1 MSRPPLVRATLATV
15 IGLMPAISQGG
26 VVGPVINATKSGTF
40 TPDANNRA
48 LPGSAIQY
56 SNTLTNT
63 GSAPALGLTYTDP
76 TPTNTTLVAGSMN
89 VSPVAVND
97 VYAVVGNTLLQAGGT
112 AGAGP
117 QVYNANGLQA
127 NDREFLSDTAVITE
141 VQVLATVTTAVAGTI
156 TAATAQGGTV
166 VVTVADGSFTYLP
179 PAGFTG
185 TDGFSYKI
193 SDDGTDSTAGNADD
207 LSDTG
212 TVTLNVANR
221 VWYVNAAAGTVGDG
235 RSTSPF
241 DSLADVTGATGAD
254 VVGDI
259 IYLHPGNYTGGIT
272 LLDNQTLW
280 GANEA
285 LVVGGNTL
293 KTAGVDPVIS
303 NGSGSGVT
311 LASGNTLKG
320 FTVEDTTAFDIASA
334 ASTVGTLTVSNV
346 ILSGKGGF
354 VSVTNGGT
362 LNVVLDSATTTEATQ
377 AVNLVSASGNFTI
390 SAGAISGVTGDD
402 VVIGGGTV
410 TYNHTGTITN
420 TAGRSVYVHSKT
432 SSGNVT
438 FNSKITDSGSG
449 ILLDNNDGAT
459 VRFDGGLALS
469 TGMND
474 AFRAV
479 NGGTVIAPDP
489 AGAEVNTITTTTG
502 AALNVTGTTIGTGG
516 LVFRS
521 ISSNGGG
528 NNGITLDNTGTTAGL
543 TVTGDGSNAK
553 NGSGGTI
560 QNKTGGDGSTT
571 SGNGIYLNN
580 TLGVSLASM
589 NLTTFDNL
597 GIFGK
602 AVNGFTL
609 RGSII
614 SGTIGANTASNDA
627 AVGFGLTDPGGTNGL
642 FGTSLI
648 DNCEITG
655 SIEHNVEVYQQSG
668 SFTLTISNS
677 NIHDNTMAGGA
688 DGIQMEIRGTAV
700 ATVNINN
707 NTFDD
712 NKSQAVQ
719 ISALDNA
726 VVTSN
731 LGTNTV
737 LRSTQ
742 GNEGFV
748 LANGGNADLT
758 ANITNNSFT
767 GLGGASIFVGQVPGN
782 ANTPSDLR
790 ATLTG
795 NTITAPATAT
805 NHAIIAFLSSTT
817 GQISQARLLID
828 NNTVTQ
834 NSTTGVARGI
844 MVDTPDATRTP
855 NFHATVT
862 NNKVEVNDGATGV
875 AGIVVQ
881 ARNTATGHFD
891 VRGNDVDFDNGT
903 PGGVFGLRVRQASA
917 GTADLECGIMTTGTA
932 VATVL
937 ANNNTLSTTEVQG
950 TVTVVNNSTVLL
962 PSDPLLF
969 APSREEAAVAEPV
982 PAVAV
987 EAVSEAVVAPAL
999 AEVPAVQEKAVLTQE
1014 VLDTHVKAAIARWEA
1029 TGLSADQVA
1038 VLRGLRFEL
1047 SDLPDMHLGSASGS
1061 NIRISPRAAGQ
1072 NWFIDPTPLADGGE
1086 PAAGSVDLL
1095 TTLMHEMGHALGLP
1109 DQYDAKDRDS
1119 IMYGFLHQGER
1130 RLPAKDA
1137 AAGVKPTGDSVSR
1150 FLSAPINIGD
1160 LPQGKSVTIVY
1171 RVTIN
1176 SNTTA
1181 TSINSQGTATDT
1193 ATNSWTTNA
1202 VATPVEQPPVLSA
1215 VGTSVTE
1222 DGTLTFGATSFD
1234 SGFSD
1239 PNSDLPSTVRITSL
1253 PGNGVLK
1260 LSGSDITVV
1269 PRDILRANLGALTY
1283 SPVANSNAA
1292 DSFGWNATDGVSYAA
1307 SASVVNISITAVNDA
1322 PTLAAISNPAAIL
1335 EDSGAQTV
1343 NLSGITTGGGETQVL
1358 TVTASSNN
1366 TTLLADPVVTYTSP
1380 GGTGSLSYT
1389 PVANQSGTAVV
1400 TVTVTDDG
1408 GTANGGINTVQRT
1421 FTVNVTAVNDAPTL
1435 AAISDPALL
1444 PISSPQQTVNLSGI
1458 SEGPLETAQTLN
1470 ITAVSNNPSVIPNPS
1485 VSFVEGSA
1493 TGSLSFTPVAGQ
1505 SGSALI
1511 TVTVTDNGGT
1521 ANSGVDSVQRTFT
1534 VNVSEAVSIAA
1545 TDANADVNGDNG
1557 SFTFTRGS
1565 SAGELIASFELD
1577 SSSTADSDDFT
1588 LTGATSFNTTT
1599 GEGTV
1604 TFANGQ
1610 ASVVVTLVGT
1620 AASPAEAEAGETVN
1634 LAVVAQA
1641 GVYQVGSPANAVV
1654 NIAPNG
1660 FAVVN
1665 TNDSGKG
1672 SLRQAVLNA
1681 NTLAGA
1687 NTITFEEAVFT
1698 DNVADTIT
1706 LTGGELDLTSEITV
1720 AGPGAELL
1728 TVSAGGTS
1736 RILDITG
1743 GGLLLEGVTLSS
1755 GNGAGD
1761 RSSGQG
1767 GAVFHDGNLTLINSV
1782 VSDNAASSTGGG
1794 IRTTGTALLT
1804 VVNSTLSGNT
1814 ATSGGAIHSSATALV
1829 NIANSSV
1836 SANSATTGT
1845 GGGIANEGG
1854 LTILQSTVAANT
1866 AATGG
1871 GGIAN
1876 TGIISTLGNTI
1887 LATNASTTG
1896 AADLT
1901 LNSGGTV
1908 TSASGNVIGTNTG
1921 HTITNGVNSNQVG
1934 TAATPLDPLVGSLA
1948 DNGGSTRTHALLAGS
1963 PAINSGVA
1971 GNVPADTFDLDGD
1984 TDVLEPLPFDQR
1996 GTGFTRS
2003 IGGVDAG
2010 SFELQK
2016 SISILADAAT
2026 AAEGSGAGNTAFTF
2040 TVSRTG
2046 DTTGDVTLDYAVTG
2060 AANAADFGGTLPS
2073 GVFTLPDTQASAVLT
2088 INVSKDSVLEP
2099 DEAFTVTL
2107 SNASGG
2113 YAITTA
2119 AASSTITNDDSAT
2132 VTVAKVNDGA
2142 EANTPV
2148 NGLFRVTQSAASSTD
2163 TVINYTVGGSATS
2176 ASDYTALSGSV
2187 TITAGNTTA
2196 DIPVPVLNDATVETT
2211 ETVSVNLTSISAGH
2225 PGATLGA
2232 TVLAA
2237 LDITDNDTANVV
2249 IAKINDGAETNSP
2262 TNGLFRVTQSA
2273 FSSSDTVVSYTVGGS
2288 AASGN
2293 DYTALSGSVTIAA
2306 GQTTADISV
2315 TVLNDAVVEGTETV
2329 SVTLT
2334 GFTAG
2339 DTEVGLGATVTAALD
2354 ITDNDAATVVIA
2366 KINDGAETNSPTN
2379 GLFRVTQSAN
2389 SSTNTVVTYA
2399 VGGTVNASD
2408 FTALTGS
2415 VTILAGQTT
2424 ADIPVTV
2431 LNDAIVEGTE
2441 TLAVTLTGFS
2451 SGASGVALGAAV
2463 EASLDISDDDTATVV
2478 IAKIN
2483 DGAETN
2489 SPANGLFRVT
2499 QSAASSTNTVVTY
2512 TVGGTATSDLDYTVL
2527 TGSVT
2532 ITAGQTTADIP
2543 VVVVNEARVEATETV
2558 SVTLTGFTARD
2569 ADISLGTTVS
2579 ANLDITD
2586 NDTGNVV
2593 IEQVNNGM
2601 ETGLP
2606 ANANFRV
2613 IQNAMSSS
2621 DTVVTYT
2628 VGGTATNGS
2637 DYTTLTGSVTIPAGS
2652 MTVTIPVEVLN
2663 DSIVEEL
2670 ETVSLTLTGF
2680 TARDPDIS
2688 LGATLTASA
2697 VISDD
2702 DVAAVTIAKINDGA
2716 ETNSPSN
2723 GLFRVTQSASSSTD
2737 TVVSYSTGGSAASG
2751 SDYTALT
2758 GTVTI
2763 AAGQTTAD
2771 INVAVLNDTTVE
2783 GTETVIVTLTGFTAG
2798 DTGIAL
2804 GATATATANITDN
2817 DTANVVI
2824 AKIND
2829 GAETNAPTNGLFRV
2843 TQSAISSSNTVVSY
2857 SIGGS
2862 ATSGGDYTALTGSVT
2877 ITAGQTTADI
2887 GVAVLND
2894 AIVETTETVSL
2905 TLTGFTSGDADII
2918 LGTTVAA
2925 SADITDNDAA
2935 NIVLAKLNDG
2945 AETNSPVNAVFQV
2958 TQSAISSSDTILTY
2972 TVGGTAVSGSD
2983 YTALTG
2989 SVTIPSGQVTADIP
3003 VPVLN
3008 DTTVE
3013 GTETVSVTLTG
3024 FTARDADVSLSG
3036 IVSASATITD
3046 DDTATVSVAKLND
3059 GAETNSPAGGAFRVS
3074 LSAASS
3080 SNTTVNFAVSGSA
3093 TSGSDFTAPGA
3104 SVTITAGQTS
3114 ADVTIPV
3121 LNDNFIESTET
3132 VVLTLTS
3139 VSGNT
3144 SIAIAATPNN
3154 SASLD
3159 ITDNDVAASIAVNS
3173 GSPQSATVNT
3183 AFASPMVAIVRD
3195 SGGVAL
3201 GGASVTF
3208 TANGV
3213 TANGSFSSSATVL
3226 TNGSGLATAPTF
3238 TANTVTGSYT
3248 VTAATPGVVPTA
3260 SFALTN
3266 TPAAA
3271 THFAVVAPAN
3281 AIAGQA
3287 FNVTVTARDAF
3298 DNTATGYAG
3307 IVRFTSSDSAAIL
3320 PANTTLASGV
3330 GTVSVN
3336 LSTGGNQTVTATD
3349 TVSSIAGTSNAINVS
3364 PRADLRVAISDSP
3377 DPVNAAGN
3385 LTYTINLTNNGPSAA
3400 EIPLFD
3406 LPTPAST
3413 TYVSLTKPAGWLTI
3427 TTPSVGGTGTVEV
3440 ASMAPLASGASA
3452 TFTVVVKVN
3461 LNVVNDSTITGSV
3474 TGSTAT
3480 TDPNPANNSASTT
3493 TLAKS
3498 GADLQL
3504 ALTDAPDPVIAGT
3517 ELTYTMQ
3524 VQNNGPLDAENVSI
3538 SDTLPAGTTFV
3549 GLIAPAGWSA
3559 TTPAVGAT
3567 GTVTI
3572 TRPLFT
3578 NAATASFTLV
3588 TKVASNVANGTVL
3601 SDTATISSTTI
3612 DIAPGNNSATATTT
3626 VSTSA
3631 DLAVQ
3636 ISRNPATAPKGSDV
3650 TFTITV
3656 TNNGASDAVSAAAT
3670 FPVPAQMTFVSATQP
3685 AGWAASA
3692 PAAGGT
3698 GNVVFTRPSLATGST
3713 ATFTVVAKV
3722 NANAPTGTILT
3733 GTVTTSAATAD
3744 PAVGNNTA
3752 SATAAVGTVAPT
3764 AVQPVTT
3771 NIPVNSQSG
3780 LFDVTVNVTNT
3791 TPNPIN
3797 GFRLHVNYN
3806 AYKAA
3811 YPSLR
3816 LYNASSAANAS
3827 DVYVDFPYPVAVNA
3841 VVAVKLSFYTSTRTF
3856 PSPFKPL
3863 LTVEILP
3870 DSQVPGT
3877 NGKGVQP
3884 RLVRLENKDVLLEF
3898 PSVAGKWYRVRYSA
3912 DMVNW
3917 YDCPVPLQAGS
3928 NRMQWIDSG
3937 PPFTNVP
3944 PSQAPSR
3951 FYLVNE
3957 IKAP

>member
-1 MSRPPLVRATLATV
+1 MSRPPIVRATLATV
-15 IGLMPAISQGG
+15 LGLMPAISHAGT
-26 VVGPVINATKSGTF
+26 VGPVINATKTGTF

-48 LPGSAIQY
+48 LRGATIDYKSV
-56 SNTLTNT
+56 LTNNGAVT
-63 GSAPALGLTYTDP
+63 APGLVYTDA
-76 TPTNTTLVAGSMN
+76 TPTNTTLVAGSVN
-89 VSPVAVND
+89 VSPVAVNET
-97 VYAVVGNTLLQAGGT
+97 YAVVGNTLLQAGGT

-117 QVYNANGLQA
+117 EVYNATGVRV
-127 NDREFLSDTAVITE
+127 NDREFLGDTAAITQ
-141 VQVLATVTTAVAGTI
+141 VQAVTALVGGKI
-156 TAATAQGGTV
+156 TATSAQGGTV
-166 VVTVADGSFTYLP
+166 VMTVADGSFTYLP
-179 PAGFTG
+179 AAGFTG
-185 TDGFSYKI
+185 ADSFTYKI
-193 SDDGTDSTAGNADD
+193 TDDGTDGTASADD
-207 LSDTG
+207 LSDTA
-212 TVTLNVANR
+212 TVTLNVSNR
-221 VWYVNAAAGTVGDG
+221 VWYVDAAAAAGGDG
-235 RSTSPF
+235 RSSSPF
-241 DSLADVTGATGAD
+241 NLLSLVSGGTGAD
-254 VVGDI
+254 VAGDI
-259 IYLHPGNYTGGIT
+259 IYLHPGNYPGGIT
-272 LLDNQTLW
+272 LLNNQTLW

-285 LVVGGNTL
+285 LVVGGNSV
-293 KTAGVDPVIS
+293 KAAGADPVVT
-303 NGSGSGVT
+303 NAAGNGVT
-311 LASGNTLKG
+311 LASGNVLKG
-320 FTVEDTTAFDIASA
+320 FTVGDTTGFDVASA
-334 ASTVGTLTVSNV
+334 AATVGTLTVSNV
-346 ILSGKGGF
+346 VLNGTGGLF
-354 VSVTNGGT
+354 SVTDGGT
-362 LNVVLDSATTTEATQ
+362 LNVVLDSATTSSAPAQ
-377 AVNLVSASGNFTI
+377 AINLSLAAGNFTI
-390 SAGAISGVTGDD
+390 SSGAISGVAGDD
-402 VVIGGGTV
+402 VRINGGTV

-420 TAGRSVYVHSKT
+420 TAGRSVNIINKT

-438 FNSKITDSGSG
+438 FNSLISDTSSG

-459 VRFDGGLALS
+459 VRFDGGLTLN
-469 TGMND
+469 TGGNA
-474 AFRAV
+474 AFTAT
-479 NGGTVIAPDP
+479 NGGTVVVTDP
-489 AGAEVNTITTTTG
+489 AGADNTIVTSTG
-502 AALNVTGTTIGTGG
+502 AALTMSNTNIGTGG

-528 NNGITLDNTGTTAGL
+528 NNGITLDTTGSTAGL
-543 TVTGDGSNAK
+543 TVTGDGSNAR
-553 NGSGGTI
+553 NGSGGGI
-560 QNKTGGDGSTT
+560 LNKTGGDGSTT

-580 TLGVSLASM
+580 TSAVSLASL
-589 NLTTFDNL
+589 NLTNFENL
-597 GIFGK
+597 AIFGK

-609 RGSII
+609 RGTTI
-614 SGTIGANTASNDA
+614 SGTIGNNTASNDA
-627 AVGFGLTDPGGTNGL
+627 AIGFGLTDPGGTNGL
-642 FGTSLI
+642 AGTSLI

-655 SIEHNVEVYQQSG
+655 AVEHNVEVYQQSG
-668 SFTLTISNS
+668 TFTLTVSNS
-677 NIHDNTMAGGA
+677 NIHDNSTGGGS
-688 DGIQMEIRGTAV
+688 DGIQMEIRGTAT

-719 ISALDNA
+719 ISSLDNA
-726 VVTSN
+726 AVTSTLN
-731 LGTNTV
+731 GNTV

-748 LANGGNADLT
+748 LSNGGNADLT
-758 ANITNNSFT
+758 ANITGNNLS
-767 GLGGASIFVGQVPGN
+767 GLGGLAIFVGQAAGN
-782 ANTPSDLR
+782 ANSASDLR
-790 ATLTG
+790 ATIAG
-795 NTITAPATAT
+795 NTVVAPTSAT
-805 NHAIIAFLSSTT
+805 NHAIVAFLTSSV
-817 GQISQARLLID
+817 GQVSQARLLID

-834 NSTTGVARGI
+834 NSTSGTSRGI
-844 MVDTPDATRTP
+844 LVDTPDTTRTP

-862 NNKVEVNDGATGV
+862 NNKVEVNDSVTGV

-903 PGGVFGLRVRQASA
+903 PGGVLGLRVRQA
-917 GTADLECGIMTTGTA
+917 TAATAELESGVSTTATP

-937 ANNNTLSTTEVQG
+937 ADNNTLSTTEVLG
-950 TVTVVNNSTVLL
+950 TVTVANNTTVLL

-969 APSREEAAVAEPV
+969 SPSRVDTAVGEVAPVVVAEV
-982 PAVAV
+982 
-987 EAVSEAVVAPAL
+987 VSESAAAPVVADVAAAGK
-999 AEVPAVQEKAVLTQE
+999 AEEVELTQE
-1014 VLDTHVKAAIARWEA
+1014 VLESHVKAAITRWEA
-1029 TGLSADQVA
+1029 TGLSAAQVA

-1061 NIRISPRAAGQ
+1061 DIRISPRAAGQ
-1072 NWFIDPTPLADGGE
+1072 KWFIDSSPLADGDE

-1137 AAGVKPTGDSVSR
+1137 AAGVKPTGDSVPR
-1150 FLSAPINIGD
+1150 FLSAPITIGD
-1160 LPQGKSVTIVY
+1160 LPPGKSVTIVY
-1171 RVTIN
+1171 SVTIN

-1181 TSINSQGTATDT
+1181 TSINSQGTANDT
-1193 ATNSWTTNA
+1193 LTNSWTTNA
-1202 VATPVEQPPVLSA
+1202 VATPVEQPPVLSP
-1215 VGTSVTE
+1215 VGATVTE
-1222 DGTLTFGATSFD
+1222 DGTLTFGVTSFD
-1234 SGFSD
+1234 SGFGD
-1239 PNSDLPSTVRITSL
+1239 PNSDLPATVRITSL

-1269 PRDILRANLGALTY
+1269 PRDILRANLGNLTY
-1283 SPVANSNAA
+1283 SPTANSNAA

-1307 SASVVNISITAVNDA
+1307 SASAVNITITAINDA
-1322 PTLAAISNPAAIL
+1322 PTLAVISNPLAIL

-1343 NLSGITTGGGETQVL
+1343 NLSGIAAGGGETQVL

-1366 TTLLADPVVTYTSP
+1366 TALLADPVVTYTSP
-1380 GGTGSLSYT
+1380 DGTGSLSYT

-1408 GTANGGINTVQRT
+1408 GTANGGINSVQRT
-1421 FTVNVTAVNDAPTL
+1421 FTVNVTSVNDAPTL
-1435 AAISDPALL
+1435 DAISNPALL
-1444 PISSPQQTVNLSGI
+1444 AISSPQQTVNLSGI
-1458 SEGPLETAQTLN
+1458 SEGALETAQTLN
-1470 ITAVSNNPSVIPNPS
+1470 ITAVSNNLSLIPNPS

-1521 ANSGVDSVQRTFT
+1521 ANSGIDSVQRTFT

-1577 SSSTADSDDFT
+1577 SASTADSDDFT
-1588 LTGATSFNTTT
+1588 LTGTTSFDTTT

-1620 AASPAEAEAGETVN
+1620 AASPAEAEAGESVN
-1634 LAVVAQA
+1634 LAVVAEA
-1641 GVYQVGSPANAVV
+1641 GVYQVGNPGNAVV
-1654 NIAPNG
+1654 NIAANG

-1687 NTITFEEAVFT
+1687 NTTTFEGAVFT

-1736 RILDITG
+1736 RILDIAG
-1743 GGLLLEGVTLSS
+1743 AGVLLEGLTLSN

-1782 VSDNAASSTGGG
+1782 VSDNAASGTGGG
-1794 IRTTGTALLT
+1794 IRTAGTALLT

-1829 NIANSSV
+1829 NIANSTL

-1854 LTILQSTVAANT
+1854 LTILQSTVVANT
-1866 AATGG
+1866 ATTGG
-1871 GGIAN
+1871 GGVAS
-1876 TGIISTLGNTI
+1876 TGSTFTLGNTI
-1887 LATNASTTG
+1887 LATNTSPTG

-1901 LNSGGTV
+1901 ASTV

-1963 PAINSGVA
+1963 PAINSGLA

-2003 IGGVDAG
+2003 IGGIDAG

-2016 SISILADAAT
+2016 SISILADAAS

-2073 GVFTLPDTQASAVLT
+2073 GVFTLPNTQASAVLT

-2113 YAITTA
+2113 YAITMA

-2142 EANTPV
+2142 EANTPT

-2163 TVINYTVGGSATS
+2163 TVINYTVGGSATGG
-2176 ASDYTALSGSV
+2176 SDYTALSGSV

-2232 TVLAA
+2232 TVLAG
-2237 LDITDNDTANVV
+2237 LDITDNDTATVV
-2249 IAKINDGAETNSP
+2249 IAKVNDGAETNSP

-2288 AASGN
+2288 ATSGS
-2293 DYTALSGSVTIAA
+2293 DYTALSGSVTITA

-2315 TVLNDAVVEGTETV
+2315 AVLNDAVVEGTETV

-2339 DTEVGLGATVTAALD
+2339 DTEVSLGATVTAALD

-2366 KINDGAETNSPTN
+2366 KINDGAETNTPTN
-2379 GLFRVTQSAN
+2379 GLFRVTQSAA

-2399 VGGTVNASD
+2399 VGGTVSIGD
-2408 FTALTGS
+2408 FTALGGS

-2451 SGASGVALGAAV
+2451 SSASGVALGAAV

-2489 SPANGLFRVT
+2489 SPTNGLFRVT

-2512 TVGGTATSDLDYTVL
+2512 TVGGTATSDLDYTAL

-2579 ANLDITD
+2579 ASLNITD

-2613 IQNAMSSS
+2613 IQNAISSS

-2637 DYTTLTGSVTIPAGS
+2637 DYTTLTGSVTIPAGA

-2716 ETNSPSN
+2716 ETNSPTN
-2723 GLFRVTQSASSSTD
+2723 GLFRVTQSAASSIA
-2737 TVVSYSTGGSAASG
+2737 TVVTYTVGGSATSG

-2758 GTVTI
+2758 GSVTI

-2771 INVAVLNDTTVE
+2771 ISLAVLNDAIVE
-2783 GTETVIVTLTGFTAG
+2783 GTETVTVTLTGFTG
-2798 DTGIAL
+2798 GHTGITL
-2804 GATATATANITDN
+2804 GGTVLASANITDN
-2817 DTANVVI
+2817 DSGNVVI

-2829 GAETNAPTNGLFRV
+2829 GVETNTPADGLFRV
-2843 TQSAISSSNTVVSY
+2843 TQSAISSSNTVVNY
-2857 SIGGS
+2857 TVGGS
-2862 ATSGGDYTALTGSVT
+2862 ATSGSDYTSLSGSVT
-2877 ITAGQTTADI
+2877 IAAGQTTADI
-2887 GVAVLND
+2887 SAAVLND
-2894 AIVETTETVSL
+2894 AIVEATETVTL
-2905 TLTGFTSGDADII
+2905 TLTGFSSGDADIT
-2918 LGTTVAA
+2918 LGATVAA
-2925 SADITDNDAA
+2925 SLDITDNDAA

-2945 AETNSPVNAVFQV
+2945 AETNTPVNAAFQV
-2958 TQSAISSSDTILTY
+2958 TQSAISSSDTVLTY
-2972 TVGGTAVSGSD
+2972 TVAGSAASGSD
-2983 YTALTG
+2983 YTALPGTI
-2989 SVTIPSGQVTADIP
+2989 TIPAGQVTADIV

-3024 FTARDADVSLSG
+3024 FTARDADISLSG
-3036 IVSASATITD
+3036 IVSSSANITD
-3046 DDTATVSVAKLND
+3046 DDTATVSIAKLND
-3059 GAETNSPAGGAFRVS
+3059 GAETNAPASGAFRVS

-3080 SNTTVNFAVSGSA
+3080 SNTTVNLSVSGSA
-3093 TSGSDFTAPGA
+3093 TSGTDFTAPAA
-3104 SVTITAGQTS
+3104 SVTITAGQTG

-3121 LNDNFIESTET
+3121 LNDNLIESTE
-3132 VVLTLTS
+3132 
-3139 VSGNT
+3139 
-3144 SIAIAATPNN
+3144 
-3154 SASLD
+3154 
-3159 ITDNDVAASIAVNS
+3159 
-3173 GSPQSATVNT
+3173 
-3183 AFASPMVAIVRD
+3183 
-3195 SGGVAL
+3195 
-3201 GGASVTF
+3201 
-3208 TANGV
+3208 
-3213 TANGSFSSSATVL
+3213 
-3226 TNGSGLATAPTF
+3226 
-3238 TANTVTGSYT
+3238 
-3248 VTAATPGVVPTA
+3248 
-3260 SFALTN
+3260 
-3266 TPAAA
+3266 
-3271 THFAVVAPAN
+3271 
-3281 AIAGQA
+3281 
-3287 FNVTVTARDAF
+3287 
-3298 DNTATGYAG
+3298 
-3307 IVRFTSSDSAAIL
+3307 
-3320 PANTTLASGV
+3320 
-3330 GTVSVN
+3330 
-3336 LSTGGNQTVTATD
+3336 
-3349 TVSSIAGTSNAINVS
+3349 
-3364 PRADLRVAISDSP
+3364 
-3377 DPVNAAGN
+3377 
-3385 LTYTINLTNNGPSAA
+3385 
-3400 EIPLFD
+3400 
-3406 LPTPAST
+3406 
-3413 TYVSLTKPAGWLTI
+3413 
-3427 TTPSVGGTGTVEV
+3427 
-3440 ASMAPLASGASA
+3440 
-3452 TFTVVVKVN
+3452 
-3461 LNVVNDSTITGSV
+3461 
-3474 TGSTAT
+3474 
-3480 TDPNPANNSASTT
+3480 
-3493 TLAKS
+3493 
-3498 GADLQL
+3498 
-3504 ALTDAPDPVIAGT
+3504 
-3517 ELTYTMQ
+3517 
-3524 VQNNGPLDAENVSI
+3524 
-3538 SDTLPAGTTFV
+3538 
-3549 GLIAPAGWSA
+3549 
-3559 TTPAVGAT
+3559 
-3567 GTVTI
+3567 
-3572 TRPLFT
+3572 
-3578 NAATASFTLV
+3578 
-3588 TKVASNVANGTVL
+3588 
-3601 SDTATISSTTI
+3601 
-3612 DIAPGNNSATATTT
+3612 
-3626 VSTSA
+3626 
-3631 DLAVQ
+3631 
-3636 ISRNPATAPKGSDV
+3636 
-3650 TFTITV
+3650 
-3656 TNNGASDAVSAAAT
+3656 
-3670 FPVPAQMTFVSATQP
+3670 
-3685 AGWAASA
+3685 
-3692 PAAGGT
+3692 
-3698 GNVVFTRPSLATGST
+3698 
-3713 ATFTVVAKV
+3713 
-3722 NANAPTGTILT
+3722 
-3733 GTVTTSAATAD
+3733 
-3744 PAVGNNTA
+3744 
-3752 SATAAVGTVAPT
+3752 
-3764 AVQPVTT
+3764 
-3771 NIPVNSQSG
+3771 
-3780 LFDVTVNVTNT
+3780 
-3791 TPNPIN
+3791 
-3797 GFRLHVNYN
+3797 
-3806 AYKAA
+3806 
-3811 YPSLR
+3811 
-3816 LYNASSAANAS
+3816 
-3827 DVYVDFPYPVAVNA
+3827 
-3841 VVAVKLSFYTSTRTF
+3841 
-3856 PSPFKPL
+3856 
-3863 LTVEILP
+3863 
-3870 DSQVPGT
+3870 
-3877 NGKGVQP
+3877 
-3884 RLVRLENKDVLLEF
+3884 
-3898 PSVAGKWYRVRYSA
+3898 
-3912 DMVNW
+3912 
-3917 YDCPVPLQAGS
+3917 
-3928 NRMQWIDSG
+3928 
-3937 PPFTNVP
+3937 
-3944 PSQAPSR
+3944 
-3951 FYLVNE
+3951 
-3957 IKAP
+3957 